1 MIQGQ
6 LFGDCEVL
14 RFCKRW
20 FLVAVV
26 CFVSHCFEMDWLDI
40 VIILAVIFLVYLA
53 TTIHKRG

>member
-20 FLVAVV
+20 FLIAVG
-26 CFVSHCFEMDWLDI
+26 FLFGHCFENGI
-40 VIILAVIFLVYLA
+40 RILN
-53 TTIHKRG
+53 R